1 MKYYF
6 KIQGR
11 RVVRHLQEFGIH
23 PILGLSILGI
33 LFVGLSILLFS
44 KLPEYAR
51 YIYLILAV
59 NFLFTLSNL
68 KNREFLKLSLS
79 RKEFKVLRNYE
90 NLAVCLPFLFF
101 FTIHFEFLFTVILL
115 VFALG
120 MANAEFNNS
129 ISFSFKTPFSNH
141 PFEFSSGFRKA
152 IIVYPIAYGLTIIA
166 VSVGNMNL
174 GIFAILLLGLVSAH
188 FYSTIESEYYVW
200 VYNNGAKKM
209 LFGKLKRGMINLIA
223 SVLPILVLLLIFF
236 PEGVLPQVL
245 AVVFMLLFL
254 MANLVLKYA
263 HFPRNSEVIQAI
275 LLPLFFLFPP
285 LLLLV
290 IPYYYNKAIQQ
301 ISQLTT

>member
-11 RVVRHLQEFGIH
+11 RIVRHLQEFGIY
-23 PILGLSILGI
+23 PILGQTILAI

-44 KLPEYAR
+44 QLPEYAR

-59 NFLFTLSNL
+59 HILFALSNL

-79 RKEFKVLRNYE
+79 LKEFKVLRNLE
-90 NLAVCLPFLFF
+90 NLIVCMPFLFF
-101 FTIHFEFLFTVILL
+101 FTMHLDFLFAVILL
-115 VFALG
+115 LFSLVTASI
-120 MANAEFNNS
+120 EFKKS
-129 ISFSFKTPFSNH
+129 ISFSFKTPFSKY
-141 PFEFSSGFRKA
+141 PFEFSRGFRKA
-152 IIVYPIAYGLTIIA
+152 ILVYPIAYGLTIIA

-188 FYSTIESEYYVW
+188 FYSTIESDYYVW

-223 SVLPILVLLLIFF
+223 SVLPILVSLLIFF
-236 PEGVLPQVL
+236 PEEALSQAL

-275 LLPLFFLFPP
+275 LLPLIFLFPP
-285 LLLLV
+285 LLFV
-290 IPYYYNKAIQQ
+290 IIPYYYNKAIQQ
-301 ISQLTT
+301 ISPLTT